1 MTRHARP
8 LPLPFALLTALA
20 LAGALPLAGCGPTE
34 EEMVKA
40 ARQVDAD
47 FTKAMM
53 KEDVDAVMATYWND
67 PKVVMLPTGD
77 MIAKGPDAIRAGYK
91 AFFEGT
97 NVKEF
102 KVTKQKYRVL
112 GDAVLGWG
120 LFTLTTVPSLGPE
133 VTIEGRYTEVI
144 AERDG
149 KWVYVLDHASV
160 PLSPNAPAKANVETI
175 QPGLPPPSE

>member
-8 LPLPFALLTALA
+8 LPLLIALVLA
-20 LAGALPLAGCGPTE
+20 AVLPLAGCGPSE
-34 EEMVKA
+34 EEMLKA

-47 FTKAMM
+47 FIKAMK
-53 KEDVDAVMATYWND
+53 KEDVDAVMAIYWND

-102 KVTKQKYRVL
+102 KMTKQEYRVL

-133 VTIEGRYTEVI
+133 VTIEGRYTEII
-144 AERDG
+144 AERDD
-149 KWVYVLDHASV
+149 KWVYVFDHASV
-160 PLSPNAPAKANVETI
+160 PLSPNAPAEPHVETI